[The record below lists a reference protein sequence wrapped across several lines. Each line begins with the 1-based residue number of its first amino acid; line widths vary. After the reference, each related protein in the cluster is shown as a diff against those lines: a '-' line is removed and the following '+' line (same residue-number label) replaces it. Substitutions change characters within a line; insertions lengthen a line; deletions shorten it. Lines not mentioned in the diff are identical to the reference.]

1 MAVHELSTF
10 RLADGVSE
18 RDFLEADERA
28 RTRFLYQ
35 QPGIVRATTA
45 RADDGTWALIVQWWS
60 AESADDAASAAA
72 GDPSW
77 SALAGMVESVERR
90 RWEDLPG

>member
-1 MAVHELSTF
+1 MAVHELTTF

-18 RDFLEADERA
+18 DAFLDVDERV
-28 RTRFLYQ
+28 RTGFLYQ

-45 RADDGTWALIVQWWS
+45 RSDDGSWAMFVQWGD
-60 AESADDAASAAA
+60 AESADAAGSAA
-72 GDPSW
+72 GSDPSW
-77 SALAGMVESVERR
+77 SELTGMVEGLDRR